1 MMQMPGL
8 KDLNRQ
14 NTKLVMAMC
23 CFQVLL
29 ISLPFFVHNAF
40 SAILVLGVLSVVAL
54 VGAPT
59 VAVIYLCFVSA
70 VIPTG
75 IYDNYLGLPM
85 GVKFYEGLV
94 VVVGGLA
101 GVTWLLGGRLDWP
114 RRTRLDRPILF
125 LLGLILFSCV
135 LGIFYGHSM
144 SQIVRDVRYPLYY
157 GLFFVVTGFFDLRKS
172 QTFLY
177 VVITIAAAVG
187 LEYLFEFFSM
197 VNLSISGSFFRVSRL
212 EGVLLPVGVLS
223 IAAFLLF
230 EQRVHRRVFCFIA
243 LLPTGLALVLT
254 MGRG

>member
-1 MMQMPGL
+1 
-8 KDLNRQ
+8 
-14 NTKLVMAMC
+14 
-23 CFQVLL
+23 
-29 ISLPFFVHNAF
+29 
-40 SAILVLGVLSVVAL
+40 
-54 VGAPT
+54 
-59 VAVIYLCFVSA
+59 
-70 VIPTG
+70 
-75 IYDNYLGLPM
+75 
-85 GVKFYEGLV
+85 
-94 VVVGGLA
+94 
-101 GVTWLLGGRLDWP
+101 
-114 RRTRLDRPILF
+114 
-125 LLGLILFSCV
+125 
-135 LGIFYGHSM
+135 M

-243 LLPTGLALVLT
+243 LLPTGLALGVA
-254 MGRG
+254 RF